1 MLFPLLAIETSCDET
16 AAAVMGPEGQLLS
29 SVVHSQIDDHA
40 LFGGVVPELAS
51 RCHVEAI
58 RGVVD
63 RALSDAGCSIEDL
76 GCVAATRGPGLVGS
90 LLVGLSY
97 AQGLAA
103 ARDLPLLGINHLE
116 GHLLAPFVGSPEPP
130 FPFLALVVS
139 GGHTELVIA
148 RGLGDYEVVGQTRD
162 DAAGEAFDKGARLLG
177 LGYPG
182 GVVIDRLSQQGDA
195 ACYALPRGMAKRPG
209 FDFSFSGLKTA
220 VWKHVQANGVPQGS
234 DQNDFCASLQE
245 AIVDALLLKTRK
257 AAREWAM
264 SDIVVT
270 GGVAANSRLRARF
283 QEVADEEGWTL
294 HRPVMSLCTDNAGM
308 IGYVAAL
315 RASRGERHSLSTA
328 VCPGLALGP
337 DKPPT
342 PLPGALLE
350 SGPSAEVPERG

>member
-1 MLFPLLAIETSCDET
+1 MAP
-16 AAAVMGPEGQLLS
+16 GGQLLS

-40 LFGGVVPELAS
+40 VFGGVVPELAS

-58 RGVVD
+58 RGVVA
-63 RALSDAGCSIEDL
+63 RALSEADCSLADL
-76 GCVAATRGPGLVGS
+76 GSVAATRGPGLVGS

-103 ARDLPLLGINHLE
+103 ARDIPVLGINHLE
-116 GHLLAPFVGSPEPP
+116 GHLLAPFVGTPEPP

-148 RGLGDYEVVGQTRD
+148 HGLGQYEVVGQTRD

-182 GVVIDRLSQQGDA
+182 GVVIDRLSQEGDA
-195 ACYALPRGMAKRPG
+195 ARYPLPRGMAKRPG

-220 VWKHVQANGVPQGS
+220 VWQHVQAQGVPTGQA
-234 DQNDFCASLQE
+234 QNDFCASLQE

-257 AAREWAM
+257 AAREWGM
-264 SDIVVT
+264 TDIVVT

-283 QEVADEEGWTL
+283 QELADGEGWTL

-315 RASRGERHSLSTA
+315 RASCGEQHTLSIK
-328 VCPGLALGP
+328 VNPGLSLGATT
-337 DKPPT
+337 PPAAFG
-342 PLPGALLE
+342 PAKAVHEAGDRLE
-350 SGPSAEVPERG
+350 TTEGG